1 MYLLYVVVLLVGT
14 LQSTIALLTT
24 EAEYMAATEV
34 MKEAIWLKGLVCD
47 LSLQQEL
54 TVVYCDS
61 QSAIHLTK
69 NKMFHERTKHTDVRM
84 HFTRDVIAKGAIV
97 LRKNLT
103 MDHPLNMMTKFI
115 PTIKFNHCLD
125 LIGVS
130 GI

>member
-1 MYLLYVVVLLVGT
+1 M
-14 LQSTIALLTT
+14 QSTITLLTIET
-24 EAEYMAATEV
+24 EYMAVIEV
-34 MKEAIWLKGLVCD
+34 MKEVIWLKGLVCD

-61 QSAIHLTK
+61 QSATHLTK

-84 HFTRDVIAKGAIV
+84 HFTRDVISKGAIV

-103 MDHPLNMMTKFI
+103 MDHPSNMMTKFI